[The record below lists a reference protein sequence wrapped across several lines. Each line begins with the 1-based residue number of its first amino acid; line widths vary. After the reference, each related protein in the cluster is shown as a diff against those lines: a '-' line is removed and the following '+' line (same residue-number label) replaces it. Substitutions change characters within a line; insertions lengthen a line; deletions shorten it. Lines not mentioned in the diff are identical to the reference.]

1 MTESRLYPSRP
12 FLAASA
18 AVFRDGKVLLASR
31 TKPPA
36 DKVFSLPGGIVELG
50 ETLHE
55 AALRELMEEVGV
67 EAEIVGLAG
76 PVDII
81 EREADGRIVRPFVVN
96 AFACRWVAGEPRTG
110 PEAGEVLWMDPDRV
124 DDLPTSPHLARLV
137 RQAAA
142 LL

>member
-1 MTESRLYPSRP
+1 VTDSRLYPSRP

-50 ETLHE
+50 ETLQE

-67 EAEIVGLAG
+67 AAEVIGLAG
-76 PVDII
+76 HVDII
-81 EREADGRIVRPFVVN
+81 EREAGGRIVRHFVVN
-96 AFACRWVAGEPRTG
+96 AFACRWIAGEPQTG
-110 PEAGEVLWMDPDRV
+110 PEAGEVRWVEPERV